1 MSDDKKTSAKTPNSR
16 PVGETTPEKSPTS
29 DDAAVVSQAW
39 SARFHVVVGLMGIAL
54 LVGGFG
60 TWSVT
65 TNIAGAII
73 APGAIEVE
81 QNRQVVQHPDGGVIQ
96 SIEVQDGD
104 RVEAGDVLIRLD
116 PEDLQSELTI
126 VQNQLFELIARRGRL
141 EAERDGTDGITYAP
155 LLVEAAAEM
164 NEAQNLIDGQER
176 LFVQRRENL
185 ASEIEQMRK
194 RLSQIGNQNDG
205 IRAQQTALSRQL
217 ELIEE
222 ELANK
227 KSLQEKGLAQSSV
240 VLALER
246 DKASLLGSEGELAA
260 TIAQNEGKITE
271 IEIEILK
278 LSTQRREDAIQTL
291 RDLGYQELEL
301 AERRR
306 ALISRLGRLDI
317 RAPLPGV
324 IHEMQVYAEREVI
337 QPAQPLLYIVPQNQ
351 RLLIAAQIQPIHVD
365 EVHPG
370 QEVTLRIAAF
380 DSRNTPELTGRVQVI
395 SPDSITDEKT
405 GVSYYRVRIELLEGE
420 VEKLPEGTVLIPGM
434 PVEAYLRTAD
444 RSPLAYL
451 VQPFSNYFK
460 KAFREG

>member
-1 MSDDKKTSAKTPNSR
+1 MSDDKKTPAKAPNSQ
-16 PVGETTPEKSPTS
+16 PVGETTPEKTPTS
-29 DDAAVVSQAW
+29 DDVSVVSQAW
-39 SARFHVVVGLMGIAL
+39 SARFHVVVGLIGIAL

-96 SIEVQDGD
+96 SIEVHDGD

-155 LLVEAAAEM
+155 LLVEAATEM

-205 IRAQQTALSRQL
+205 IRAQQTALSTQL

-278 LSTQRREDAIQTL
+278 LSTQRREEAIQTL

-306 ALISRLGRLDI
+306 ALIARLGRLDI

-324 IHEMQVYAEREVI
+324 IHAMQVYAEREVI
-337 QPAQPLLYIVPQNQ
+337 QPAQPLLYIVPQDQ
-351 RLLIAAQIQPIHVD
+351 RLLIAAQIEPIHVD

-380 DSRNTPELTGRVQVI
+380 DSRNTPELTGKVQVI

-405 GVSYYRVRIELLEGE
+405 GMSYYRVRIELLEGE
-420 VEKLPEGTVLIPGM
+420 VEKLPEGTILIPGM
-434 PVEAYLRTAD
+434 PVDAYLRTAD

-451 VQPFSNYFK
+451 VQPFSDYFK

>member
-155 LLVEAAAEM
+155 LLVEAATEM

-205 IRAQQTALSRQL
+205 IRAQQTALSTQL

-351 RLLIAAQIQPIHVD
+351 RLLIAAQIEPIHVD

-434 PVEAYLRTAD
+434 PVDAYLRTAD

-451 VQPFSNYFK
+451 VQPFSDYFK